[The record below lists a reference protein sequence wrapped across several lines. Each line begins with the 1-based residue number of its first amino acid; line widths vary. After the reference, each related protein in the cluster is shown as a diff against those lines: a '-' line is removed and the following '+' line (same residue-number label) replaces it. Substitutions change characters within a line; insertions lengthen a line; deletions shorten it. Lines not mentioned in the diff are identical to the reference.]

1 MNLKIGSMIAFG
13 LAAAGAIFLV
23 LKDYV
28 FSKNILAIVIQLLSL
43 GLMIWAR
50 MTLGLRSFH
59 PTANATKGE
68 LITSGPFRW
77 FRHPIYA
84 SLIFFFIAS
93 LISFPYLET
102 LIAVL
107 LIFVGLFIRML
118 LEEKSLKETYKEQY
132 ETYSRQTKRII
143 PFIF

>member
-1 MNLKIGSMIAFG
+1 MNLKIGSLIAFG
-13 LAAAGAIFLV
+13 LAVAGALFLV
-23 LKDYV
+23 VKDYV

-59 PTANATKGE
+59 PTANTTKGE

-107 LIFVGLFIRML
+107 LIIIGLFIRML
-118 LEEKSLKETYKEQY
+118 LEEKSLKETYKERY